1 MTVLG
6 DELTKAFNEK
16 KNDINSY
23 IWKGPRVNGVQAEY
37 KLVDAD
43 YDTLKTWYN
52 KCQQMLY
59 NKDVHTP

>member
-23 IWKGPRVNGVQAEY
+23 IWKGPRDRKSVV
-37 KLVDAD
+37 
-43 YDTLKTWYN
+43 
-52 KCQQMLY
+52 
-59 NKDVHTP
+59 